1 MKKVLI
7 GCGVI
12 ALLTIVLFV
21 GCSACVAVRTVGWI
35 RGIEASAE
43 NLQEVSRAFPF
54 EVPADGVAQPDRFE
68 AYLQLREGLVEQAMG
83 VSLIAEIAAASEQD
97 RQPNIGMGSLF
108 RALGSVSQVMDGI
121 ADSMRA
127 AEMGPDEFVFH
138 SAVVLQWVQRRAA
151 AGDQDA
157 QQVWEQFGDIFA
169 EVNSQLQQQTDP
181 NLRGIATTRSEMEGA
196 VRDAA
201 VPEANL
207 ALVERH
213 RERLLRNPTT
223 LAVELLFAGFYLAGQ
238 ADD

>member
-12 ALLTIVLFV
+12 ALLSIVLFV

-108 RALGSVSQVMDGI
+108 RALGSVSEVMDGI

-157 QQVWEQFGDIFA
+157 QQLWERFGQMFHEIS
-169 EVNSQLQQQTDP
+169 NQMQGDP
-181 NLRGIATTRSEMEGA
+181 NVGQHAVSRRDMERA
-196 VRDAA
+196 VRDSTA
-201 VPEANL
+201 PERNL
-207 ALVERH
+207 ELVERH

-238 ADD
+238 EDN